1 MNLWSTL
8 SKWGVTPEMNNG
20 RHRYVVIS
28 NRVSLLISSFTLIV
42 ALTGISY
49 FGLINP
55 VKLAFLFTFIF
66 LLPLLINRAGFVNA
80 SRVVLS
86 TVTSFASLLISV
98 VDKFEYS
105 LLEEFQYFE
114 FRLMLMCASI
124 FPFIIFRLSE
134 KKYWMTAL
142 GFNFLCLFLYD
153 PIHNLFHVGYYQ
165 LGLTGPNYPFLN
177 FMFAACSAILVG
189 CTYFLKNSFE
199 RYERENQLLIEK
211 LSIRQQEILNV
222 NALVDQQRALLVKEN
237 TLLNKELIDK
247 NNQLTES
254 NEQLIQHNN
263 DLQQFSYTVSH
274 NLRGPVASLLGL
286 LYLTDKNS
294 LGEQNEVLF
303 DHIQKAVTTLD
314 ITIKDL
320 GNIIDIRNTISK
332 VRQKINLEEE
342 INHVLNLLEKNIE
355 DGEVEVEMDLHDG
368 MEIYTVKPML
378 SSILYNLISNAIKY
392 KSEER
397 KPVIKITSRKIGSL
411 VKIEVQDNGLG
422 IDTEKFKEKLFGLY
436 KRFHTHVD
444 GKGLGLFLVKLQ
456 AESLGGKVEIES
468 TPGVGSTFCVYLSD
482 ASNPD
487 HQIIMDKE
495 WGKLYYDAPK
505 DIAMVIWK
513 RALKVDE
520 FSEFFRRCVEFINTQ
535 QCPNWIAEIK
545 QGTKAEEEEEEYDKA
560 RMQFANELK
569 RTCLKRLGYVIPEA
583 NEPPHFEEYKTKLI
597 TFYQGRI
604 QFFRTIEDAQAWI
617 LGETQSEIEMIETA

>member
-1 MNLWSTL
+1 MNLWTTI
-8 SKWGVTPEMNNG
+8 SKWGVTPEMNNS
-20 RHRYVVIS
+20 RKRYVILS
-28 NRVSLLISSFTLIV
+28 NRVSVLISCFTLIV
-42 ALTGISY
+42 ALVGVSY
-49 FGLINP
+49 FGPINSI
-55 VKLAFLFTFIF
+55 KLAFLFIFIF
-66 LLPLLINRAGFVNA
+66 LLPLLINKAGFVNA
-80 SRVVLS
+80 SRVILS
-86 TVTSFASLLISV
+86 AVVSFASLLISV
-98 VDKFEYS
+98 IDKFEYS

-114 FRLMLMCASI
+114 FRLMLMCASL

-134 KKYWMTAL
+134 KKFWMTAL
-142 GFNFLCLFLYD
+142 GFNFLCLVLYD

-177 FMFAACSAILVG
+177 FMFVACFFIVAG
-189 CTYFLKNSFE
+189 CTYFLKSSFE
-199 RYERENQLLIEK
+199 LFEKENRMLIEK

-222 NALVDQQRALLVKEN
+222 NTIVDEQRAILAKEN
-237 TLLNKELIDK
+237 VILNRELVDK
-247 NNQLTES
+247 NNQLTET

-286 LYLTDKNS
+286 LYLTDRS
-294 LGEQNEVLF
+294 ALGEQNEILF
-303 DHIQKAVTTLD
+303 DHIQKSVTTLD

-342 INHVLNLLEKNIE
+342 INHVLNLLERNIE
-355 DGEVEVEMDLHDG
+355 DGQVKVQTDLHDG
-368 MEIYTVKPML
+368 MEIYSVKPML

-397 KPVIKITSRKIGSL
+397 KPVIRITSRKIGSL
-411 VKIEVQDNGLG
+411 VKIEVHDNGLG

-456 AESLGGKVEIES
+456 AESLGGRVEIES
-468 TPGVGSTFCVYLSD
+468 TPGVGSTFCVYISD

-495 WGKLYYDAPK
+495 WGKLYYDAPQ

-520 FSEFFRRCVEFINTQ
+520 FSEFFKRCVEFINTQ

-545 QGTKAEEEEEEYDKA
+545 QGTKAEANDAEYDRA

-569 RTCLKRLGYVIPEA
+569 RTSLKRLGYVIALA
-583 NEPPHFEEYKTKLI
+583 NEPPHFEEYKKQLTD
-597 TFYQGRI
+597 FYQGRI
-604 QFFRTIEDAQAWI
+604 QFFRTIEEAQTWI
-617 LGETQSEIEMIETA
+617 LGETQKEVEMRETA